1 MMYIKS
7 KRISVRLL
15 GKTHWFHWPNCLT
28 CSKAIVN
35 KEFAKEK
42 KDAKTKKMVLNWL
55 QMH

>member
-35 KEFAKEK
+35 KEFVKEK
-42 KDAKTKKMVLNWL
+42 KNAKTKKMVLNWL